1 MMLRKKFG
9 PLGIS
14 FIVVVFFVSLLVA
27 GCGSAH
33 TFGSISGVGN
43 DMEVSSP
50 AALFANIKEHY
61 PRQDRFSATGKAI
74 LRFDQKEVNT
84 RIELTLVRNRGIRL
98 VAMPFPLVVAGRAWI
113 TPEGMT
119 VTDAINKRYVTAS
132 YSQLSELTGIELS
145 YRAFESLFLAQL
157 FKADG
162 ASIVASDLLLSTG
175 AQKGHLLSYQDNRKM
190 EYISEI
196 GSNRR
201 PLSISIYDPSTHYRL
216 ATTYSS
222 FRKYG
227 AEHNLPA
234 NFLLQ
239 VLHLGQVKGSL
250 SLDLSKMRFT
260 DIDETDVI
268 PRVNTSTYRRMTL
281 EDLSELF

>member
-9 PLGIS
+9 PVGLA
-14 FIVVVFFVSLLVA
+14 FIVVVFFVSLLIA
-27 GCGSAH
+27 GCSSAH
-33 TFGSISGVGN
+33 TFGSISGAGS

-50 AALFANIKEHY
+50 AALFANIQEHY
-61 PRQDRFSATGKAI
+61 PRQDRFSATGRAV

-84 RIELTLVRNRGIRL
+84 RIEFTLVRNRGIRL

-113 TPEGMT
+113 TPEGLT

-145 YRAFESLFLAQL
+145 YCAFESLFLAQL

-162 ASIVASDLLLSTG
+162 TSVVASDLLLSTG
-175 AQKGHLLSYQDNRKM
+175 AQKGQLLSYQDRRRM

-196 GSNRR
+196 GNNGR
-201 PLSISIYDPSTHYRL
+201 PLSMSIYDPSTLYRL
-216 ATTYSS
+216 ITTYSS
-222 FRKYG
+222 FREYG
-227 AEHNLPA
+227 AEKNLPA
-234 NFLLQ
+234 NLLLQ

-250 SLDLSKMRFT
+250 ALDLPKMRFT

-268 PRVNTSTYRRMTL
+268 PRVNTSTYGRMTL

>member
-9 PLGIS
+9 PVGLA
-14 FIVVVFFVSLLVA
+14 FIVVVFFVSLLIA
-27 GCGSAH
+27 GCSSAH
-33 TFGSISGVGN
+33 TFGSISGAGS

-50 AALFANIKEHY
+50 ATLFANIQEHY
-61 PRQDRFSATGKAI
+61 PRQDRFSATGRAV

-84 RIELTLVRNRGIRL
+84 RIEFTLVRNRGIRL

-113 TPEGMT
+113 TPEGLT

-162 ASIVASDLLLSTG
+162 TSVVASDLLLSTG
-175 AQKGHLLSYQDNRKM
+175 AQKGQLLSYQDHRRM

-196 GSNRR
+196 GNNGR
-201 PLSISIYDPSTHYRL
+201 PLSMSIYDPSTLYRL
-216 ATTYSS
+216 ITTYSS
-222 FRKYG
+222 FREYG
-227 AEHNLPA
+227 AEKNLPA
-234 NFLLQ
+234 NLLLQ

-250 SLDLSKMRFT
+250 ALDLPKMRFT

-268 PRVNTSTYRRMTL
+268 PRVNTSTYGRMTL

>member
-1 MMLRKKFG
+1 MLRKEYA
-9 PLGIS
+9 PLWVS
-14 FIVVVFFVSLLVA
+14 FVVTAFWV
-27 GCGSAH
+27 
-33 TFGSISGVGN
+33 
-43 DMEVSSP
+43 
-50 AALFANIKEHY
+50 ALFAAGCSSAHSFGSVSGTDSHVGAGSPEVILTHIEEQY
-61 PRQDRFSATGKAI
+61 PRQDRFSATGRAV

-84 RIELTLVRNRGIRL
+84 RIEFTLVRNRGIRL

-113 TPEGMT
+113 TPEGLT

-162 ASIVASDLLLSTG
+162 TSVVASDLLLSTG
-175 AQKGHLLSYQDNRKM
+175 AQKGQLLSYQDRRWM

-196 GSNRR
+196 GSNGR
-201 PLSISIYDPSTHYRL
+201 PLSMSIYDPSTHYRL
-216 ATTYSS
+216 TTTYSS
-222 FRKYG
+222 FREYG
-227 AEHNLPA
+227 AEKNLPA
-234 NFLLQ
+234 NLLLQ

-250 SLDLSKMRFT
+250 ALDLPKMRFT
-260 DIDETDVI
+260 DIDETDVT
-268 PRVNTSTYRRMTL
+268 PRVNTSTYGRMTL